1 MSAPPPTNNTS
12 SRLVFVFFRTASL
25 ALATVIVAALIALYS
40 PASLSPPFI
49 NKSTTEMAKAIRI
62 VPRLSQARGQA
73 DHGWLKSFHTF
84 SFAE

>member
-12 SRLVFVFFRTASL
+12 SRFVLFRTASL

-40 PASLSPPFI
+40 PASLSSPSI
-49 NKSTTEMAKAIRI
+49 DKSTTEMDKAIRI